1 MLSSGSKKDMG
12 QDGQSYRANMA
23 LLATNP
29 IPGKW
34 FTWKKERSALQVCY
48 RIKSL
53 LIDMNGSIC
62 CIKLRGQKHHHRYVC
77 MIVLTMLPFDK
88 RFCFMN

>member
-1 MLSSGSKKDMG
+1 MVELTASRKCVLSSGSKKDMG

-23 LLATNP
+23 LLATKP

-48 RIKSL
+48 RVRQ
-53 LIDMNGSIC
+53 MNFP
-62 CIKLRGQKHHHRYVC
+62 LY
-77 MIVLTMLPFDK
+77 L
-88 RFCFMN
+88 